1 MQTDRFH
8 DGPLNRPQPSR
19 LWVLGLGCALL
30 VTLAVVTLTWRES
43 LLAAAGRWMNVG
55 ERLDHAVDYTF
66 VLGGNPKTRVVMA
79 AALYREG
86 FTRRILLPEVEVP
99 PEAAQGLALPER
111 EVARRILLAS
121 AVPPEAIVD
130 VDGEVTSTRDEAR
143 ALGRFLDQH
152 PEAEVAVVTNDY
164 HTRRARML
172 FERQVP
178 GHSRRLH
185 FVAAPTRGFG
195 PDNWW
200 KLNNG
205 VNTYVT
211 EFAKL
216 CRDAFR

>member
-1 MQTDRFH
+1 MQTNRFH
-8 DGPLNRPQPSR
+8 DGPIVRPQPSR
-19 LWVLGLGCALL
+19 LWALGVGCALL
-30 VTLAVVTLTWRES
+30 VTAALVAITWREP

-55 ERLDHAVDYTF
+55 ERLDHSVDYTF
-66 VLGGNPKTRVVMA
+66 VLGGSPKTRAVMA

-99 PEAAQGLALPER
+99 PEAAEGLALPER

-121 AVPPEAIVD
+121 AVPPEAIVE
-130 VDGEVTSTRDEAR
+130 VDGEVTSTQDEAR
-143 ALGRFLDQH
+143 TLARFLDQH

-205 VNTYVT
+205 VATYVT

-216 CRDAFR
+216 CRDAVR

>member
-1 MQTDRFH
+1 MQTNRFH
-8 DGPLNRPQPSR
+8 DDPVVRPPSSR
-19 LWVLGLGCALL
+19 LWALGLGCALL
-30 VTLAVVTLTWRES
+30 VTLALVAFSWRES
-43 LLAAAGRWMNVG
+43 LLATAGRWMNVG

-66 VLGGNPKTRVVMA
+66 VLGGSPETRVVMA

-86 FTRRILLPEVEVP
+86 FTRRILLPDVEAP
-99 PEAAQGLALPER
+99 QEAAQGLALPER

-121 AVPPEAIVD
+121 AVPPEAIVE

-143 ALGRFLDQH
+143 ALARFLDRH

-178 GHSRRLH
+178 GQTRRLH

-200 KLNNG
+200 KLNSG
-205 VNTYVT
+205 VSTYMT

-216 CRDAFR
+216 CRDYVR